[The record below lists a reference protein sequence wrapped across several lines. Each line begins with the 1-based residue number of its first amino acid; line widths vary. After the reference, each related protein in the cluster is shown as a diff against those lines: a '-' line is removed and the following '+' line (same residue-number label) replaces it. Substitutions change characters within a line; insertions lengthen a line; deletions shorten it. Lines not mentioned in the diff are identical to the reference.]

1 VKFLCVPCDQP
12 MKLAEVSPPDRGSL
26 AVRYACP
33 ACGYEMAMLTN
44 PHETQVVTSL
54 GVRIGAEGQSPA
66 AGVGS
71 TAMGASAPTQG
82 SGCPFAAMVV
92 QSPGAGEDAAPTA
105 SAGTTAA
112 SVSWTPEAEARLSN
126 IPSFIRP
133 MARTGI
139 ERYAR
144 DRGCVRVD
152 EAMLDEARAHFG
164 M

>member
-1 VKFLCVPCDQP
+1 

-54 GVRIGAEGQSPA
+54 GVRIGPEAHGA
-66 AGVGS
+66 AS
-71 TAMGASAPTQG
+71 EAGAG
-82 SGCPFAAMVV
+82 SGCPFAAMIGDTSGGGAEAA
-92 QSPGAGEDAAPTA
+92 QSGSLGTAAAP
-105 SAGTTAA
+105 
-112 SVSWTPEAEARLSN
+112 VSWTPEAEARLSN
-126 IPSFIRP
+126 IPSFVRP

-144 DRGCVRVD
+144 ERGCERVD
-152 EAMLDEARAHFG
+152 EAVLDAARAFFG